1 MITYNLKTRK
11 VAVFAEMGTPPPQKL
26 VMEMK
31 GKEFS
36 YTMAQVK
43 AMDPSVKFMAEVL
56 SMGGGGGSL
65 TGEYPIPD
73 ITMDTHADLTWD
85 QVHEMVTGIEE
96 AVGKWADAGIKE
108 FEKGIGKFLMLAV
121 AKEYA

>member
-11 VAVFAEMGTPPPQKL
+11 VAVFAEMGAPPPQKL
-26 VMEMK
+26 VLEMT

-43 AMDPSVKFMAEVL
+43 AMDPSVELMAEVL
-56 SMGGGGGSL
+56 SMGHGGGQLRGQ
-65 TGEYPIPD
+65 YPIPD

-85 QVHEMVTGIEE
+85 QVHEMITGLEQVFGE
-96 AVGKWADAGIKE
+96 WTDAWIKE